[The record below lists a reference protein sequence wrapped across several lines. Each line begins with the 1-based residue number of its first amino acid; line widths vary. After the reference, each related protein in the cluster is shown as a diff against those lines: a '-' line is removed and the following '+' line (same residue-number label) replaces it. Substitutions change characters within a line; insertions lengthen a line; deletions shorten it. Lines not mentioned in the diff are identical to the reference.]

1 MQIYRIFSWEID
13 SAIQGLMKLIEV
25 TKTLDKENPERPIEG
40 VTEGHQRSLPYGSFI
55 PETVA
60 NLKYVKEWFENQ
72 KKQTEDKGIV
82 QIG

>member
-1 MQIYRIFSWEID
+1 
-13 SAIQGLMKLIEV
+13 MKLKEA
-25 TKTLDKENPERPIEG
+25 TKTLDKENPERLIEG

-60 NLKYVKEWFENQ
+60 NLKYIKEWFENQ
-72 KKQTEDKGIV
+72 KKQTEDEELV